1 MQNINI
7 KEVLKNMTILYIE
20 DEKSIRENLTKMLT
34 LLFKKCL
41 SFENGKDAINY
52 FENNKVDILLTDINL
67 VDINGIDIIKKIRQT
82 NEDIP
87 IILLT
92 AYLETDYLLDAIKYE
107 VTEYLNKPINFELLL
122 KSFEKAAKK
131 IVSKGNYFF
140 TLNNNLEYRFLNKEL
155 FDKENNKSISLTSN
169 ELKFFELLIKNS
181 NRVVTYDEIK
191 NEVWS
196 NSLEV
201 TDSAFK
207 NLLTKLR
214 QKIGKDI
221 ILNISKV
228 GYKLNI

>member
-1 MQNINI
+1 MQNIDF
-7 KEVLKNMTILYIE
+7 KEVLKNLTILYIE
-20 DEKSIRENLTKMLT
+20 DEKSIRENLTKVLT
-34 LLFKKCL
+34 LLFKKCI
-41 SFENGKDAINY
+41 SFENPEDALDY
-52 FENNKVDILLTDINL
+52 YNNHNIDIILTDINL
-67 VDINGIDIIKKIRQT
+67 SDINGIDIIKKVRQS

-107 VTEYLNKPINFELLL
+107 VTEYLNKPTNFELLL
-122 KSFEKAAKK
+122 KAFEKAAKK
-131 IVSKGNYFF
+131 IVNKGNYFF
-140 TLNNNLEYRFLNKEL
+140 TLNNNLEYRILNKEL
-155 FDKENNKSISLTSN
+155 YDKKNNKIIALTSN

-191 NEVWS
+191 NEVWE
-196 NSLEV
+196 NSIEV
-201 TDSAFK
+201 TESAFK

-221 ILNISKV
+221 ISNISKV